1 MAANNSTKRK
11 SPAPKQTKTVKQSPD
26 QITLEETVVETPKS
40 QKPKKNTELKAQR
53 EAIEKAKAEAPKKK
67 PVEEKKDMTVCTE
80 RARIEMPFQR
90 KMSK

>member
-40 QKPKKNTELKAQR
+40 QKPKKNTELKVGGSKTSGGRLDDDVQKYLGLPVLGVIP
-53 EAIEKAKAEAPKKK
+53 EIEEG
-67 PVEEKKDMTVCTE
+67 
-80 RARIEMPFQR
+80 
-90 KMSK
+90 